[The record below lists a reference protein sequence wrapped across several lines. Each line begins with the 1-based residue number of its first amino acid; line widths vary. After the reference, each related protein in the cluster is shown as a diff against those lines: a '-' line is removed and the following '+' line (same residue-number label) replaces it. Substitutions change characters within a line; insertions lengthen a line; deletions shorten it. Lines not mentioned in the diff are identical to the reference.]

1 LATQDLAELGRDCL
15 ELLRDGRHVL
25 TRISTY
31 KLWGALRI
39 DAPLHLFGAA
49 ALYLVA
55 RRYWSRLTA
64 ALVTCAALLVKEL
77 ADVFIKSSASH
88 VSGPTYDTLTD
99 LAFGVAGLGL
109 GMLAA
114 RLLGERLRH
123 RRRREPSPPPAP
135 REVALSERASFG
147 LHLAFGVFC
156 AALLV
161 GHLVLGG
168 KWAWHLPL
176 GAAVLLACR
185 FFGPAAV
192 TMVAIPA
199 VPYLNGLYR
208 VLDVHGPHLYASDTL
223 VLTLALYVLTAR
235 LARREVTLRW
245 HAADPLVLLYAA
257 FGVLAVLWGLP
268 EGGLTFPKA
277 KQLLCVAEGLAVYFL
292 VVNLFRTPGQ
302 LRRAAWVLALS
313 AGLACVIAAVELFTR
328 SDVLLQVHPGGLY
341 KKAERFSAYVT
352 MMAPLTLGLA
362 VFVRGWRRWP
372 FAACAVLGLAMV
384 AITASRSGWASGAV
398 SATLV
403 LLFACWRKDWVLALA
418 VLAVLAAVGGV
429 ASATL
434 ERAASRRRADIREAA
449 GRRAPRTY
457 NTRVMRELLSVRPA
471 ALLRTFRGA
480 RGAITERGL
489 REIRERPLL
498 GHAGTEVNRTSIYL
512 NLAVDNGLI
521 AASALLVMIGWVI
534 VRGLRLGGRVRDP
547 LLRAL
552 AFGCAFGLIG
562 SLIEGVG
569 VGWPVRRMFVP
580 LFWYLLALGPA
591 AIAASGAAAASRPRA
606 RGPLLLLVA
615 VGALVVLARILI

>member
-1 LATQDLAELGRDCL
+1 MATQDLPELGRDCL
-15 ELLRDGRHVL
+15 ELLRDARHVL
-25 TRISTY
+25 TRISTFT
-31 KLWGALRI
+31 LWGALRI
-39 DAPLHLFGAA
+39 DAPLHLVGAA

-88 VSGPTYDTLTD
+88 VSGPTVDTLTD

-123 RRRREPSPPPAP
+123 RRREEPPPPPAP
-135 REVALSERASFG
+135 REVAFSERAGFG
-147 LHLAFGVFC
+147 LHLAFGAFC

-161 GHLVLGG
+161 GHLVFGG
-168 KWAWHLPL
+168 KWACHLPL
-176 GAAVLLACR
+176 AALVLLACR

-208 VLDVHGPHLYASDTL
+208 VLELHGPHLYREFLASDTL

-245 HAADPLVLLYAA
+245 HAVDPLVLLYAG

-268 EGGLTFPKA
+268 EGGLTFSKS
-277 KQLLCVAEGLAVYFL
+277 KQLLCIAEGLAVYFL
-292 VVNLFRTPGQ
+292 VVDLFRTPGQ

-313 AGLACVIAAVELFTR
+313 AGIACVIAAVELFTR
-328 SDVLLQVHPGGLY
+328 SHVLLQVHPGGLY

-352 MMAPLTLGLA
+352 MMAPLALGLA

-384 AITASRSGWASGAV
+384 VITASRSGWASGAV

-418 VLAVLAAVGGV
+418 VLTVVAAVGGV
-429 ASATL
+429 ANATL
-434 ERAASRRRADIREAA
+434 ERATSRRQADIREAA
-449 GRRAPRTY
+449 GRRAPRHY

-480 RGAITERGL
+480 RGEITERGL

-521 AASALLVMIGWVI
+521 AASALLVVIGWGI

-569 VGWPVRRMFVP
+569 VGWGLRR
-580 LFWYLLALGPA
+580 
-591 AIAASGAAAASRPRA
+591 SPRA
-606 RGPLLLLVA
+606 GPWPIP
-615 VGALVVLARILI
+615 VLRRAGRCCSSSPRERS